1 MNQSKIRIVPIP
13 LVTSMSRAVCISYHF
28 TICFTLLI
36 FLQSSIAIPIFYSRK
51 LTLHP
56 EEFLLTYVPSEGS
69 LSQGAHESWSDAFE
83 DIHSDRIR
91 YLPFRRLTRNT
102 GGGEEAHY
110 HIRHVCGRISYANS

>member
-51 LTLHP
+51 LTLH
-56 EEFLLTYVPSEGS
+56 
-69 LSQGAHESWSDAFE
+69 QSWSDAFE

-110 HIRHVCGRISYANS
+110 HIRHVGDLPMFRFG